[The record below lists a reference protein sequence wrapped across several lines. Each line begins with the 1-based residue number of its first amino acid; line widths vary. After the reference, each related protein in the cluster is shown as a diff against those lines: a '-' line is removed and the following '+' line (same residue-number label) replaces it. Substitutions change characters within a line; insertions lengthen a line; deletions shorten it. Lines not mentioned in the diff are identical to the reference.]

1 MMALK
6 LNKKKYF
13 HFKEESSTTRVKGI
27 REKQFF
33 NDELSS
39 DMSLVS
45 GEFISPKTYFSIQY
59 ES

>member
-1 MMALK
+1 MMPMMALK

-45 GEFISPKTYFSIQY
+45 GEFISPKTL
-59 ES
+59 